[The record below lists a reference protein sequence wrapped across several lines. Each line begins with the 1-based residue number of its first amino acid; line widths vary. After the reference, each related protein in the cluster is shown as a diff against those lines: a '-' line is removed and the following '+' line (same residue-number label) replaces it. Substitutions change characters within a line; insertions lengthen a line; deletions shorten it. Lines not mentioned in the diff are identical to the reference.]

1 MRDEVLEILRSVNG
15 EIDYDNETALIDDD
29 LLDSF
34 EVVSIVG
41 DISDVFDVTVEVEDM
56 TPENFN
62 SVDAICELI
71 ERLQEE
77 QA

>member
-1 MRDEVLEILRSVNG
+1 MKDEVLEILKGVNS
-15 EIDYDNETALIDDD
+15 EIDYENETALVDDD

-34 EVVSIVG
+34 EIVSIIG
-41 DISDVFDVTVEVEDM
+41 DLSDTFDVSITVDDM